1 MGSSPPIPREP
12 GPHWGAR
19 IIWASTALD
28 RAYRAFDRARGEVV
42 LAFATDRV
50 LDGCNDL
57 IYGATPLYRADAPAF
72 RPRLFTWEQRAI
84 ERFFPPPP
92 ARLLIGG
99 VGGGREAFALAELGY
114 EVVAFDPS
122 RQLVDTM
129 LTRCGEQSQIV
140 PLIGG
145 YQELPNLRD
154 AVSGV
159 GVDLSTF
166 GLFDAGILGWAS
178 YSHLRSEEEREHAL
192 SEFRNRVQGPL
203 LVSFFHDASPAGKA
217 SKPRRLRR
225 WRPGKFNRDPGNAF
239 SVHVGFYHRVSHER
253 LNQTAARC
261 GLRVLDVTT
270 EENTESWPHAV
281 LISSSAFTAH
291 PDATDPSAE
300 PSSKG
305 RA

>member
-1 MGSSPPIPREP
+1 MGSSPPTPKEP
-12 GPHWGAR
+12 APHWGAR

-42 LAFATDRV
+42 LALATDRV

-57 IYGATPLYRADAPAF
+57 IYGTMPLYRADAPTF
-72 RPRLFTWEQRAI
+72 RPCLFNWEQRAV

-92 ARLLIGG
+92 ARVLIGG

-129 LTRCGEQSQIV
+129 LTRCGEVSRIV

-145 YQELPNLRD
+145 YAELPNLRD
-154 AVSGV
+154 ARTGV

-166 GLFDAGILGWAS
+166 GHFDAGILGWAS
-178 YSHLRSEEEREHAL
+178 YSHLRSEAEREHTL
-192 SEFRNRVQGPL
+192 TEFQNRVQGPV
-203 LVSFFHDASPAGKA
+203 LVSFFHDGSNADKA
-217 SKPRRLRR
+217 PKPRRLRR
-225 WRPGKFNRDPGNAF
+225 WLPGKFNRDPGNAF

-261 GLRVLDVTT
+261 GLGVLYVTS
-270 EENTESWPHAV
+270 EENAESWPHAV
-281 LISSSAFTAH
+281 LISSSAFPAH
-291 PDATDPSAE
+291 SDAAVPSVE
-300 PSSKG
+300 PPSEAK
-305 RA
+305 A